1 MIKVENIRGRSL
13 FVGAEDDALWDTAK
27 YIRRMAQRLETHPHT
42 STYEALLYEHGTHS
56 VFPQSLLKIMLPV
69 VSGAMVRVFRAG
81 RQHPKECKQTRIYID
96 RRIAASLTAW

>member
-1 MIKVENIRGRSL
+1 MSVQKMMLCGIPQNTSAAWHSDWK
-13 FVGAEDDALWDTAK
+13 
-27 YIRRMAQRLETHPHT
+27 HT
-42 STYEALLYEHGTHS
+42 RIHTYEALLYGHGTHS